1 MCVATI
7 GKGGGIQIPFFHINR
22 IAAQHKADD

>member
-7 GKGGGIQIPFFHINR
+7 SKGGIQIPFFHINR
-22 IAAQHKADD
+22 IAAQHKVDD